1 MMLCSLVDV
10 FILFRVVANYTDKI
24 IRLLGQGTFGK
35 VVQCYDRQEERY
47 CAVKI
52 IRAVQKYRDASKIE
66 LRVLSTLSRNDPNN
80 SKYTPYDISTRLIV
94 HRKCIHLQDCF
105 DFRNHIC

>member
-1 MMLCSLVDV
+1 MYRQNRNPML
-10 FILFRVVANYTDKI
+10 IADKI
-24 IRLLGQGTFGK
+24 TRLLGQGTFGK
-35 VVQCYDRQEERY
+35 VVQCYDRQEGQY

-80 SKYTPYDISTRLIV
+80 SKYNYFQSCTNLLENAFICKIVLI
-94 HRKCIHLQDCF
+94 IGIIFALLLSSLE
-105 DFRNHIC
+105 

>member
-1 MMLCSLVDV
+1 MYHYP
-10 FILFRVVANYTDKI
+10 ANSELIADKI
-24 IRLLGQGTFGK
+24 TRLLGQGTFGK
-35 VVQCYDRQEERY
+35 VVQCYDRQEQRY

-80 SKYTPYDISTRLIV
+80 SKSVIQIAKLTIQKMHPFARL
-94 HRKCIHLQDCF
+94 F
-105 DFRNHIC
+105 